1 MLQSLFLTS
10 LVLILATVQ
19 PVPAQLGPKDS
30 LSLTP
35 FDLAR
40 VKVGDLAP
48 DFVLENMDGQ
58 RISLSGFR
66 GKKNVVLVFNRGY
79 W

>member
-1 MLQSLFLTS
+1 MLQSLFPAS
-10 LVLILATVQ
+10 LVLILATAQ
-19 PVPAQLGPKDS
+19 PVPAQLGPKDG

-48 DFVLENMDGQ
+48 DFTLENIDGK
-58 RISLSGFR
+58 RITLSEFR
-66 GKKNVVLVFNRGY
+66 GKKNVVLVFYRGH